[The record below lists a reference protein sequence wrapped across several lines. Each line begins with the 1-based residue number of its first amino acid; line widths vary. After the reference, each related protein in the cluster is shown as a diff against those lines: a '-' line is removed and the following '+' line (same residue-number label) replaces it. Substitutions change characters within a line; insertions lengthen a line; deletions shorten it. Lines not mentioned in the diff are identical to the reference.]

1 MMNLLRKVY
10 LFYYDGFRQMRI
22 GKKLWALILL
32 KLFILFVIV
41 KWLFFP
47 NLLETKFSNDAQ
59 RGSYILNQLTDSKE

>member
-1 MMNLLRKVY
+1 MNLLRNVY

>member
-32 KLFILFVIV
+32 KLFILFVII

-59 RGSYILNQLTDSKE
+59 RSSYILNQLTDSKE

>member
-47 NLLETKFSNDAQ
+47 NVLETKFSNDAQ
-59 RGSYILNQLTDSKE
+59 RSSYILNQLTDSKE

>member
-1 MMNLLRKVY
+1 MNLLRKVY

-59 RGSYILNQLTDSKE
+59 RSSYILNQLTDSKE

>member
-59 RGSYILNQLTDSKE
+59 RSSYILNQLTDSKE

>member
-1 MMNLLRKVY
+1 MNLLRKVY

-22 GKKLWALILL
+22 GKRLWALILL

-59 RGSYILNQLTDSKE
+59 RSSYILNQLTDSKE

>member
-1 MMNLLRKVY
+1 MNLLRKVY